1 MKIRAVI
8 ATYLILVGSVA
19 AQVSPEQDASIA
31 NEAKI
36 PVYEVISVRPNK
48 SGVPMDEDETP
59 DGFKAKA
66 ISLQQLLE
74 IAYTGIPFALS
85 ASQIEGEP
93 NWFRSEKF
101 DVDAR
106 VDESEIPALKK
117 ADDGDNFV
125 AFVQAA
131 AQGIP
136 STRMRML
143 QELLAERFLLKTHYV
158 TKELP
163 VYDLVVAKGGS
174 KLKATAETDPKH
186 GSLGTGDG
194 DFDGKNIPSSL
205 FPILFTFA
213 REVGRP
219 VIDRTGLKGSY
230 DFKLKWTPEGHG
242 GELPADAP
250 PGLFTALQEE
260 LGLKL
265 EPSKGPVRVLVIDH
279 VERPTEN

>member
-8 ATYLILVGSVA
+8 ATCLIVAGSA
-19 AQVSPEQDASIA
+19 TAQVSPKQDASIA

-36 PVYEVISVRPNK
+36 PIYEVISVRPNK
-48 SGVPMDEDETP
+48 SDTWMQEGSTP

-66 ISLQQLLE
+66 VTLQQLLE
-74 IAYTGIPFALS
+74 IAYTGSPFSLS

-93 NWFRSEKF
+93 AWFQSEKF

-106 VDESEIPALKK
+106 VDDSEIPALKK
-117 ADDGDNFV
+117 ADDGDSFIAV
-125 AFVQAA
+125 IQAA
-131 AQGIP
+131 TQGTP
-136 STRMRML
+136 SIRMRML
-143 QELLAERFLLKTHYV
+143 QELLAERFQLKTHYV

-174 KLKATAETDPKH
+174 KLKVTAETDPKNSNI
-186 GSLGTGDG
+186 GAGDG
-194 DFDGKNIPSSL
+194 DFDGKNVPSSL

-265 EPSKGPVRVLVIDH
+265 EASKGPVRVLVIDH